1 MADQDNEQLEQPHS
15 LNPADEAASKTPLE
29 AVQETQARQAA
40 ELQSALQQS
49 REVTEQRPDPS
60 PEVPGQSNPS
70 NQRKHPQR
78 QMYGSGTNES

>member
-1 MADQDNEQLEQPHS
+1 MAQSDTHQEQS
-15 LNPADEAASKTPLE
+15 LNPGDEAASKSPLE
-29 AVQETQARQAA
+29 QVQETQARQAA
-40 ELQSALQQS
+40 ELQSAQDKS
-49 REVTEQRPDPS
+49 REVTQQRPDPS